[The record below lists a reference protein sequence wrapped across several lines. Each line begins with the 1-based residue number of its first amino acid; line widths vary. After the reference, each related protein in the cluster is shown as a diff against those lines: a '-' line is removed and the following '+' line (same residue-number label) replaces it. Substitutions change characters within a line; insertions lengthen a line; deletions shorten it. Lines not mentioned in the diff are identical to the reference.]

1 MCKKLL
7 RVSTL
12 LFTIGC
18 LFSSA
23 VLAQSHTSSYAYL
36 CPTIEGKCDA
46 RYWKDAL
53 SIDFPHG
60 KVMIKNN
67 YHYLYILVDVVG
79 DTFEDQIMKKPMC
92 DDYFELF
99 FDWDGNGKLTNN
111 VDRVYSMCNLSSR
124 LVYRYLIKK
133 DVYSPVYF
141 SSGSALAGFGSSP
154 NETKAHRYYELRIP
168 LSEVKMEKMQNIH
181 LAFRVYSKKPAI
193 DYQSTPDLS
202 IAMQNYLKVALAFP
216 PRQIDLGYTVGSRNM
231 TANQQDFEMDVAP
244 YLYQKRTFLPIRYV
258 VEPFGGFFEW
268 NSNQEQLVLFIQSK
282 IISMT
287 INSPLAYVNGKE
299 IKVDSTNQAIAPQW
313 KPPGRVMVPLRF
325 IAETIG
331 CEVNWDARAQKASVR
346 FNRD

>member
-1 MCKKLL
+1 MRKSVLCS
-7 RVSTL
+7 STI
-12 LFTIGC
+12 LFVVLC
-18 LFSSA
+18 LFSTVA
-23 VLAQSHTSSYAYL
+23 YAQNYASSYAYL
-36 CPTIEGKCDA
+36 CPSVEGKCDA

-53 SIDFPHG
+53 TIDFPQG
-60 KVMIKNN
+60 KVMLKNN
-67 YHYLYILVDVVG
+67 YHYLYVLIDVTE
-79 DTFEDQIMKKPMC
+79 DTFEDQIRKKPMC
-92 DDYFELF
+92 EDYFELY

-111 VDRVYSMCNLSSR
+111 VDRVYSVCNVSSR

-133 DVYSPVYF
+133 DVYSSVYF
-141 SSGSALAGFGSSP
+141 SSGNAMAGFGSSP

-168 LSEVKMEKMQNIH
+168 LSEVKMDKMQNIH

-202 IAMQNYLKVALAFP
+202 IAMQSYLKIALAFP

-231 TANQQDFEMDVAP
+231 SVNQQDFEMDVAP

-268 NSNQEQLVLFIQSK
+268 NSNQQQLVLFIQSK